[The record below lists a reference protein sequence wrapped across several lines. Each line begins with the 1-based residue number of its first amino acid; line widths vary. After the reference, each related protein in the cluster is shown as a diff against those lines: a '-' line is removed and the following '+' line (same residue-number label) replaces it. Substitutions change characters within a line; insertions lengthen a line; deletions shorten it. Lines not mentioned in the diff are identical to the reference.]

1 MEGEKQRI
9 INYRSFGLSAVIF
22 VSTIFFV
29 VGSFSSLWYILPL
42 CLMFVGLILYFG
54 IKRSFGKLI
63 FVVVTY
69 ALIIASLML
78 NIFLYED
85 KSLDDN
91 KHLIE
96 CRVDA
101 IYATYDNSTSIIA
114 SGIKVSGNKKLGR
127 MLVTLYGD
135 TSIEIGDE
143 ITFEA
148 KVKGYSIF
156 DVALNKSSL
165 YKNNV
170 KYYSSASEAHITKG
184 NLTPSEKLKLK
195 TKSNLISVM
204 GERVGGLAY
213 ALLYGDRAM
222 IESDIY
228 DSFRQSGTAHLLAI
242 SGLHISLIISIVYF
256 LVSKIK
262 TKNVVK
268 FLIMFAFL
276 FVYDYLCE
284 FAVSV
289 VRASIMG
296 LTLIACKLF
305 GKRYDSLSSLGLSLC
320 IILLF
325 SPLSL
330 YDVGLLLSY
339 TAVLAIILFSRT
351 LDKVKFPN
359 NIIRKIIT
367 TMFITTVVT
376 LFTYPITA
384 SYFRTLPIYSVITN
398 LVVIPLFTLGFG
410 LLFVT
415 NIFAFVGLKFLL
427 YLPKIIF
434 SIIIAIVDFVANLPY
449 ATLKVGGISIG
460 VCLLIYVGLFVIS
473 RFVMLKNKT
482 KVLSCFVIFAICVS
496 ILVGNYCYSLTKCG
510 VYADNNY
517 CSAIVESGGKRY
529 LVNPKLSKSYIYNLR
544 TSLNNK
550 DIHDIDVII
559 FSPNSNQ
566 EVKMLQNF
574 LEYFDA
580 KVLVSSN
587 SPMLANLNSSGVKYS
602 FYDDGISLGGNVQVS
617 VDSAG
622 DVKFTKIVVNGT
634 SFAFGAGKVKNEDFD
649 LLGYEIDYLETN
661 KDISS
666 PNIKHILNDEMYINC
681 R

>member
-9 INYRSFGLSAVIF
+9 INYRSFGLSAIIF

-29 VGSFSSLWYILPL
+29 VGCFSSLWYILPL
-42 CLMFVGLILYFG
+42 CLMFVGLTLYFG

-63 FVVVTY
+63 FVIVTY
-69 ALIIASLML
+69 VLIIASLML

-91 KHLIE
+91 KHLVE

-101 IYATYDNSTSIIA
+101 IYATYENSTSVIA
-114 SGIKVSGNKKLGR
+114 SGISVSGNKKFGR
-127 MLVTLYGD
+127 ILVTVYGD
-135 TSIEIGDE
+135 ESIEIGDK
-143 ITFEA
+143 ITFES
-148 KVKGYSIF
+148 KVKGYKVLDI
-156 DVALNKSSL
+156 ALNKANL
-165 YKNNV
+165 YKNNI
-170 KYYSSASEAHITKG
+170 KYYASASSITIAKG

-222 IESDIY
+222 IETEIY
-228 DSFRQSGTAHLLAI
+228 DNFRQSGTAHLLAI

-256 LVSKIK
+256 LISKIK
-262 TKNVVK
+262 TKNIVK
-268 FLIMFAFL
+268 FFIMFAFL

-339 TAVLAIILFSRT
+339 AAVLAIILFSRT

-359 NIIRKIIT
+359 NIVRSVIT

-376 LFTYPITA
+376 IFTYPITA
-384 SYFRTLPIYSVITN
+384 NYFRTLPIYSVITN

-415 NIFAFVGLKFLL
+415 NILALIGLKFLL
-427 YLPKIIF
+427 YLPKIFF
-434 SIIIAIVDFVANLPY
+434 SIIIVITDFVANLPL

-482 KVLSCFVIFAICVS
+482 KVVSCFVIFAVCVS
-496 ILVGNYCYSLTKCG
+496 IVVGNYCYSLTKCG
-510 VYADNNY
+510 VYTGNY
-517 CSAIVESGGKRY
+517 SSSIIESGGKKY
-529 LVNPKLSKSYIYNLR
+529 LVNPKLSRSYIYNLR
-544 TSLNNK
+544 SSLNSK
-550 DIHDIDVII
+550 DIYELDAII
-559 FSPNSNQ
+559 FSPNTNA

-580 KVLVSSN
+580 KVLVASS
-587 SPMLANLNSSGVKYS
+587 SLMIDNLKSSGVVYEV
-602 FYDDGISLGGNVQVS
+602 YDEGIALGGNVQVS
-617 VDSAG
+617 VDSVDG
-622 DVKFTKIVVNGT
+622 IKFTKIVVNGT
-634 SFAFGAGKVKNEDFD
+634 VFAFGAQKASSENFSA
-649 LLGYEIDYLETN
+649 LGYYIDYLETN

>member
-9 INYRSFGLSAVIF
+9 INYRSFGLSAIIF
-22 VSTIFFV
+22 ISTIFFV
-29 VGSFSSLWYILPL
+29 VGCFSSLWYILPL
-42 CLMFVGLILYFG
+42 CLMFVGLTLYFG

-63 FVVVTY
+63 FVIVTY

-91 KHLIE
+91 KHLVE

-101 IYATYDNSTSIIA
+101 IYATYENSTSVIA
-114 SGIKVSGNKKLGR
+114 SGISVSGDKKFGR
-127 MLVTLYGD
+127 ILVTIYGD
-135 TSIEIGDE
+135 ESIEIGDK

-148 KVKGYSIF
+148 KVKGYKVLDI
-156 DVALNKSSL
+156 ALNKANL
-165 YKNNV
+165 YKNNI
-170 KYYSSASEAHITKG
+170 KYYASASSITIAKG

-222 IESDIY
+222 IETEIY
-228 DSFRQSGTAHLLAI
+228 DNFRQSGTAHLLAI

-256 LVSKIK
+256 LISKIK
-262 TKNVVK
+262 TKNIVK
-268 FLIMFAFL
+268 IFIMFAFL

-284 FAVSV
+284 FALSV

-339 TAVLAIILFSRT
+339 AAVLAIILFSRT

-359 NIIRKIIT
+359 NIVRSVIT

-376 LFTYPITA
+376 IFTYPITA

-415 NIFAFVGLKFLL
+415 NILAFIGLKFLL
-427 YLPKIIF
+427 YLPKIFF
-434 SIIIAIVDFVANLPY
+434 SIIIVITDFVANLPL

-482 KVLSCFVIFAICVS
+482 KVVSCFVIFAVCVS
-496 ILVGNYCYSLTKCG
+496 IVVGNYCYSLTKCG
-510 VYADNNY
+510 VYTGNY
-517 CSAIVESGGKRY
+517 SSSIIESGGKKY
-529 LVNPKLSKSYIYNLR
+529 LVNPKLSRSYIYNLR
-544 TSLNNK
+544 SSLNSK
-550 DIHDIDVII
+550 DIYELDAII
-559 FSPNSNQ
+559 FSPNMSA

-574 LEYFDA
+574 LDYFDA
-580 KVLVSSN
+580 KVLVASS
-587 SPMLANLNSSGVKYS
+587 SLMIDNLKSSGVVYEV
-602 FYDDGISLGGNVQVS
+602 YDEGISLGGNVQVS
-617 VDSAG
+617 VDSVDG
-622 DVKFTKIVVNGT
+622 IKFTKIVVNGT
-634 SFAFGAGKVKNEDFD
+634 VFAFGAQKASSENFSA
-649 LLGYEIDYLETN
+649 LGYNIDYLETN

>member
-9 INYRSFGLSAVIF
+9 INYRSFGLSAIIF

-29 VGSFSSLWYILPL
+29 VGCFGSLWYILPL
-42 CLMFVGLILYFG
+42 CLMFVGLTLYFG

-63 FVVVTY
+63 FVIVTY

-91 KHLIE
+91 KHLVE

-101 IYATYDNSTSIIA
+101 IYATYENSTSVIA
-114 SGIKVSGNKKLGR
+114 SGVSVSGDKKFGR
-127 MLVTLYGD
+127 MLVTIYGD
-135 TSIEIGDE
+135 EGIEVGDK

-148 KVKGYSIF
+148 KVKGYKVLDI
-156 DVALNKSSL
+156 ALNKANL
-165 YKNNV
+165 YKNNI
-170 KYYSSASEAHITKG
+170 KYYASASSITIAKG

-222 IESDIY
+222 IETEIY
-228 DSFRQSGTAHLLAI
+228 DNFRQSGTAHLLAI

-256 LVSKIK
+256 LISKIK

-268 FLIMFAFL
+268 FFIMFAFL

-339 TAVLAIILFSRT
+339 GAVLAIILFSRT

-359 NIIRKIIT
+359 NIVRSIIT

-376 LFTYPITA
+376 IFTYPITA

-415 NIFAFVGLKFLL
+415 NILAFIGLKFLL
-427 YLPKIIF
+427 YLPKIFF
-434 SIIIAIVDFVANLPY
+434 SIIIVITDFVASLPL

-460 VCLLIYVGLFVIS
+460 VCLLIYVGLFIIS

-482 KVLSCFVIFAICVS
+482 KVVSCFVIFAVCVS
-496 ILVGNYCYSLTKCG
+496 IVIGNYCYSLTKCG
-510 VYADNNY
+510 VYADNY
-517 CSAIVESGGKRY
+517 SSSIIESGGKKY
-529 LVNPKLSKSYIYNLR
+529 IVNPKLSRSYVYNLR
-544 TSLNNK
+544 SSLNSK
-550 DIHDIDVII
+550 DIYDLDAII
-559 FSPNSNQ
+559 FSPNTNA

-580 KVLVSSN
+580 KVLVASN
-587 SPMLANLNSSGVKYS
+587 SLMIDNLKSSGVNYEV
-602 FYDDGISLGGNVQVS
+602 YDEGISLGGNVQVS
-617 VDSAG
+617 VDSAE

-634 SFAFGAGKVKNEDFD
+634 VFAFGAQKASSENFSS
-649 LLGYEIDYLETN
+649 LGYYIDYLETN

>member
-1 MEGEKQRI
+1 MEGEKRRI
-9 INYRSFGLSAVIF
+9 INYRSFGLSAIIF
-22 VSTIFFV
+22 ISTIFFV
-29 VGSFSSLWYILPL
+29 VGCFSSLWYILPL
-42 CLMFVGLILYFG
+42 CLMFVGITLYFG

-63 FVVVTY
+63 FVIITY
-69 ALIIASLML
+69 VLIIASLML

-91 KHLIE
+91 KHLVE

-101 IYATYDNSTSIIA
+101 IYATYENSTSVIA
-114 SGIKVSGNKKLGR
+114 SGISVSGDKKFGR
-127 MLVTLYGD
+127 ILVTVYGD
-135 TSIEIGDE
+135 ESIEIGDK
-143 ITFEA
+143 ITFES
-148 KVKGYSIF
+148 KVKGYKVLDI
-156 DVALNKSSL
+156 ALNKANL
-165 YKNNV
+165 YKNNI
-170 KYYSSASEAHITKG
+170 KYYASASSITIAKG

-222 IESDIY
+222 IETEIY
-228 DSFRQSGTAHLLAI
+228 DNFRQSGTAHLLAI

-256 LVSKIK
+256 LISKIK
-262 TKNVVK
+262 TKNIVK
-268 FLIMFAFL
+268 FFIMFAFL

-339 TAVLAIILFSRT
+339 AAVLAIILFSRT

-359 NIIRKIIT
+359 NIVRSVIT

-376 LFTYPITA
+376 IFTYPITA

-415 NIFAFVGLKFLL
+415 NILAFIGLKFLL
-427 YLPKIIF
+427 YLPKIFF
-434 SIIIAIVDFVANLPY
+434 SIIIVITDFVANLPL

-482 KVLSCFVIFAICVS
+482 KVVSCFVIFAVCVS
-496 ILVGNYCYSLTKCG
+496 IVVGNYCYSLTKCG
-510 VYADNNY
+510 VYTGNY
-517 CSAIVESGGKRY
+517 SSSIIESGGKKY
-529 LVNPKLSKSYIYNLR
+529 LVNPKLSRSYIYNLR
-544 TSLNNK
+544 SSLNSK
-550 DIHDIDVII
+550 DIYELDAII
-559 FSPNSNQ
+559 FSPNTNA

-580 KVLVSSN
+580 KVLVASS
-587 SPMLANLNSSGVKYS
+587 SLMIDNLKSSGVVYEV
-602 FYDDGISLGGNVQVS
+602 YDEGIALGGNVQVS
-617 VDSAG
+617 VDSVDG
-622 DVKFTKIVVNGT
+622 IKFTKIVVNGT
-634 SFAFGAGKVKNEDFD
+634 VFAFGAQKASSENFSA
-649 LLGYEIDYLETN
+649 LGYYIDYLETN

>member
-9 INYRSFGLSAVIF
+9 INYRSFGLSAIIF
-22 VSTIFFV
+22 ISTIFFV
-29 VGSFSSLWYILPL
+29 VGCFGSLWYILPL
-42 CLMFVGLILYFG
+42 CLMFVGLTLYFG

-63 FVVVTY
+63 FVIVTY

-91 KHLIE
+91 KHLVE

-101 IYATYDNSTSIIA
+101 IYATYENSTSVIA
-114 SGIKVSGNKKLGR
+114 SGVSVSGDKKFGR
-127 MLVTLYGD
+127 IFVTIYGD
-135 TSIEIGDE
+135 EGIEVGDK

-148 KVKGYSIF
+148 KVKGYKVLDI
-156 DVALNKSSL
+156 ALNKANL
-165 YKNNV
+165 YKNNI
-170 KYYSSASEAHITKG
+170 KYYASASSITIAKG

-222 IESDIY
+222 IETEIY
-228 DSFRQSGTAHLLAI
+228 DNFRQSGTAHLLAI

-268 FLIMFAFL
+268 FFIMFAFL

-339 TAVLAIILFSRT
+339 AAVLAIILFSRT

-359 NIIRKIIT
+359 NIVRSIIT

-376 LFTYPITA
+376 IFTYPITA

-415 NIFAFVGLKFLL
+415 NILAFIGLKFLL

-434 SIIIAIVDFVANLPY
+434 SIIIVITDFVASLPL

-482 KVLSCFVIFAICVS
+482 KVVSCFVIFAVCVS
-496 ILVGNYCYSLTKCG
+496 IVVGNYCYSLTKCG
-510 VYADNNY
+510 VYADNY
-517 CSAIVESGGKRY
+517 SSSIIESGGKKY
-529 LVNPKLSKSYIYNLR
+529 LVNPKLSRSYIYNLR
-544 TSLNNK
+544 SSLNSK
-550 DIHDIDVII
+550 DIYELDAII
-559 FSPNSNQ
+559 FSPNTNA

-574 LEYFDA
+574 LEYFDT
-580 KVLVSSN
+580 KVLIASN
-587 SPMLANLNSSGVKYS
+587 SLMIDNLKSSGVVYEV
-602 FYDDGISLGGNVQVS
+602 YDEGISLGGNVQVS
-617 VDSAG
+617 VDSAEG
-622 DVKFTKIVVNGT
+622 VKFTKIVVNGT
-634 SFAFGAGKVKNEDFD
+634 VFAFGAQKASSENFNS
-649 LLGYEIDYLETN
+649 LGYYINYLETN

>member
-9 INYRSFGLSAVIF
+9 INYRSFGLSAIIF

-29 VGSFSSLWYILPL
+29 VGCFGSLWYILPL
-42 CLMFVGLILYFG
+42 CLMFVGLTLYFC

-63 FVVVTY
+63 FVIVTY

-91 KHLIE
+91 KHLVE

-101 IYATYDNSTSIIA
+101 IYATYENSTSVIA
-114 SGIKVSGNKKLGR
+114 SGISVSGYKKFGR
-127 MLVTLYGD
+127 ILVTIYGD
-135 TSIEIGDE
+135 ESIEIGDK
-143 ITFEA
+143 ITFES
-148 KVKGYSIF
+148 KVKGYKIL
-156 DVALNKSSL
+156 DIALNKGGL
-165 YKNNV
+165 YKNNI
-170 KYYSSASEAHITKG
+170 KYYASASSITIAKG

-222 IESDIY
+222 IETEIY
-228 DSFRQSGTAHLLAI
+228 DNFRQSGTAHLLAI

-256 LVSKIK
+256 LISKIK

-268 FLIMFAFL
+268 FFIMFAFL

-339 TAVLAIILFSRT
+339 GAVLAIILFSRT

-359 NIIRKIIT
+359 NIVRSIVT

-376 LFTYPITA
+376 IFTYPITA

-398 LVVIPLFTLGFG
+398 LIVIPLFTLGFG

-415 NIFAFVGLKFLL
+415 NILAFIGLKFLL
-427 YLPKIIF
+427 YLPKIFF
-434 SIIIAIVDFVANLPY
+434 SIIIVITDFVASLPL

-482 KVLSCFVIFAICVS
+482 KVVSCFVIFAVCVS
-496 ILVGNYCYSLTKCG
+496 IVVGNYCYSLTKCG
-510 VYADNNY
+510 VYADNY
-517 CSAIVESGGKRY
+517 SSSIIESSGKKY
-529 LVNPKLSKSYIYNLR
+529 LVNPKLSRSYIYNLR
-544 TSLNNK
+544 SSLNSK
-550 DIHDIDVII
+550 DIYELDAII
-559 FSPNSNQ
+559 FSPNTSA

-580 KVLVSSN
+580 KVLVASN
-587 SPMLANLNSSGVKYS
+587 SLMIDNLKSSGVDYEV
-602 FYDDGISLGGNVQVS
+602 YDEGISLGGNVQVS
-617 VDSAG
+617 VDSAE

-634 SFAFGAGKVKNEDFD
+634 VFAFGAQKASSENFSS
-649 LLGYEIDYLETN
+649 LGYYIDYLETN

-666 PNIKHILNDEMYINC
+666 PNIKHIFNDEMYINC

>member
-1 MEGEKQRI
+1 MEGEKRRI
-9 INYRSFGLSAVIF
+9 INYRSFGLSAIIF
-22 VSTIFFV
+22 ISTIFFV
-29 VGSFSSLWYILPL
+29 VGCFSSLWYILPL
-42 CLMFVGLILYFG
+42 CLMFVGLTLYFG

-63 FVVVTY
+63 FVIVTY
-69 ALIIASLML
+69 AIIITSLML

-91 KHLIE
+91 KHLVE

-101 IYATYDNSTSIIA
+101 IYATYENSTSVIA
-114 SGIKVSGNKKLGR
+114 SGISVSGDKKFGR
-127 MLVTLYGD
+127 ILVTIYGD
-135 TSIEIGDE
+135 ESIEIGDK

-148 KVKGYSIF
+148 KVKGYKVLDI
-156 DVALNKSSL
+156 ALNKANL
-165 YKNNV
+165 YKNNI
-170 KYYSSASEAHITKG
+170 KYYASASSITIAKG

-222 IESDIY
+222 IETEIY
-228 DSFRQSGTAHLLAI
+228 DNFRQSGTAHLLAI
-242 SGLHISLIISIVYF
+242 SGLHIALIISIVYF
-256 LVSKIK
+256 LISKIK
-262 TKNVVK
+262 TKNIVK
-268 FLIMFAFL
+268 FFIMFAFL

-284 FAVSV
+284 FALSV

-339 TAVLAIILFSRT
+339 AAVLAIILFSRT

-359 NIIRKIIT
+359 NIVRSVIT

-376 LFTYPITA
+376 IFTYPITA

-415 NIFAFVGLKFLL
+415 NILAFIGLKFLL
-427 YLPKIIF
+427 YLPKIFF
-434 SIIIAIVDFVANLPY
+434 SIIIVITDFVADLPL

-482 KVLSCFVIFAICVS
+482 KVVSCFVIFAVCVS
-496 ILVGNYCYSLTKCG
+496 IVVGNYCYSLTKCG
-510 VYADNNY
+510 VYTGNY
-517 CSAIVESGGKRY
+517 SSSIIESGGKKY
-529 LVNPKLSKSYIYNLR
+529 LVNPKLSRSYIYNLR
-544 TSLNNK
+544 SSLNSK
-550 DIHDIDVII
+550 DIYELDAII
-559 FSPNSNQ
+559 FSPNMSA

-574 LEYFDA
+574 LDYFDA
-580 KVLVSSN
+580 KVLVASS
-587 SPMLANLNSSGVKYS
+587 SLMIDNLKSSGVVYEV
-602 FYDDGISLGGNVQVS
+602 YDEGISLGGNVQVS
-617 VDSAG
+617 VDSVDG
-622 DVKFTKIVVNGT
+622 IKFTKIVVNGT
-634 SFAFGAGKVKNEDFD
+634 VFAFGAQKASSENFNSLD
-649 LLGYEIDYLETN
+649 YNIDYLETN

>member
-9 INYRSFGLSAVIF
+9 INYRSFGLSAIIF
-22 VSTIFFV
+22 ISTIFFV
-29 VGSFSSLWYILPL
+29 VGCFGSLWYILPL
-42 CLMFVGLILYFG
+42 CLMFVGLTLYFG

-63 FVVVTY
+63 FVIVTY

-91 KHLIE
+91 KHLVE

-101 IYATYDNSTSIIA
+101 IYATYENSTSVIA
-114 SGIKVSGNKKLGR
+114 SGISVSGDKKFGR
-127 MLVTLYGD
+127 MLVTIYGD
-135 TSIEIGDE
+135 EGIEVGDK

-148 KVKGYSIF
+148 KVKGYKVLDI
-156 DVALNKSSL
+156 ALNKANL
-165 YKNNV
+165 YKNNI
-170 KYYSSASEAHITKG
+170 KYYASASSITIAKG

-222 IESDIY
+222 IETEIY
-228 DSFRQSGTAHLLAI
+228 DNFRQSGTAHLLAI

-256 LVSKIK
+256 LISKIK

-268 FLIMFAFL
+268 FFIMFAFL

-305 GKRYDSLSSLGLSLC
+305 GKRYDSLSSSGLSLC

-339 TAVLAIILFSRT
+339 GAVLAIILFSRT

-359 NIIRKIIT
+359 NIVRSIVT

-376 LFTYPITA
+376 IFTYPITA

-398 LVVIPLFTLGFG
+398 LIVIPLFTLGFG

-415 NIFAFVGLKFLL
+415 NILAFIGLKFLL
-427 YLPKIIF
+427 YLPKIFF
-434 SIIIAIVDFVANLPY
+434 SIIIVITDFVASLPL

-460 VCLLIYVGLFVIS
+460 VCLLIYVGLFIIS

-482 KVLSCFVIFAICVS
+482 KVVSCFVIFAVCVS
-496 ILVGNYCYSLTKCG
+496 IVVGNYCYSLTKCG
-510 VYADNNY
+510 VYADNY
-517 CSAIVESGGKRY
+517 SSSIIESGGKKY
-529 LVNPKLSKSYIYNLR
+529 IVNPKLSRSYIYNLR
-544 TSLNNK
+544 SSLNSK
-550 DIHDIDVII
+550 DIYDLDAII
-559 FSPNSNQ
+559 FSPNTNA

-580 KVLVSSN
+580 KVLVASN
-587 SPMLANLNSSGVKYS
+587 SLMIDNLKSSGVDYEV
-602 FYDDGISLGGNVQVS
+602 YDEGISLGGNVQVS
-617 VDSAG
+617 VDSAE

-634 SFAFGAGKVKNEDFD
+634 VFAFGAQKASSENFSS
-649 LLGYEIDYLETN
+649 LGYYIDYLETN

>member
-9 INYRSFGLSAVIF
+9 INYRSFGLSAIIF
-22 VSTIFFV
+22 ISTIFFV
-29 VGSFSSLWYILPL
+29 VGCFSSLWYILPL
-42 CLMFVGLILYFG
+42 CLMFVGFTLYFG

-63 FVVVTY
+63 FVIVTY

-91 KHLIE
+91 KHLVE

-101 IYATYDNSTSIIA
+101 IYATYENSTSVIA
-114 SGIKVSGNKKLGR
+114 SGVSVSGDKKFGR
-127 MLVTLYGD
+127 IFVTIYGD
-135 TSIEIGDE
+135 EGIEVGDK

-148 KVKGYSIF
+148 KVKGYKVLDI
-156 DVALNKSSL
+156 ALNKANL
-165 YKNNV
+165 YKNNI
-170 KYYSSASEAHITKG
+170 KYYASASSITIAKG

-222 IESDIY
+222 IETEIY
-228 DSFRQSGTAHLLAI
+228 DNFRQSGTAHLLAI

-256 LVSKIK
+256 LISKIK

-268 FLIMFAFL
+268 FFIMFAFL
-276 FVYDYLCE
+276 FVYNYLCE

-339 TAVLAIILFSRT
+339 AAVLAIILFSRT

-359 NIIRKIIT
+359 NIVRSIIT

-376 LFTYPITA
+376 IFTYPITA

-415 NIFAFVGLKFLL
+415 NILAFIGLKFLL

-434 SIIIAIVDFVANLPY
+434 SIIIVITDFVASLPL

-482 KVLSCFVIFAICVS
+482 KVVSCFVIFAVCVS
-496 ILVGNYCYSLTKCG
+496 IVVGNYCYSLTKCG
-510 VYADNNY
+510 VYADNY
-517 CSAIVESGGKRY
+517 SSSIIESGGKKY
-529 LVNPKLSKSYIYNLR
+529 LVNPKLSRSYIYNLR
-544 TSLNNK
+544 SSLNSK
-550 DIHDIDVII
+550 DIYELDAII
-559 FSPNSNQ
+559 FSPNTNA

-580 KVLVSSN
+580 KVLVASS
-587 SPMLANLNSSGVKYS
+587 SLMIDNLKSSGVNYEV
-602 FYDDGISLGGNVQVS
+602 YDEGISLGGNVQVS
-617 VDSAG
+617 VDSVE

-634 SFAFGAGKVKNEDFD
+634 VFAFGAQKASSENFSS
-649 LLGYEIDYLETN
+649 LGYYIDYLETN

-666 PNIKHILNDEMYINC
+666 PNIKHILNNEMYINC